1 MPSGIVRVLVLI
13 LIAFS
18 CAAALLGAEDDT
30 PTPPAPEPQP
40 KPFEAPPEPE
50 STQPK
55 PFEAPEETPTTP
67 KPVVPKSATENAPA
81 ESQFQ
86 PPQAPRTVN
95 APGSIYQLD
104 YLTPGGLRAPADL
117 VAPAPKPIP
126 SGNDH
131 GLNFERVRIF
141 PGFAYDLTFTDN
153 SLRTETSKK
162 EDALMEYGPNIS
174 MVAHP
179 TEKVAITIAYAFLE
193 HDYTRNTARD
203 YLSHSAVGTFAFKDV
218 FIDHLNITLGD
229 TYLQTGNTNVLETNI
244 LQAQRFEDNKAFGA
258 VNYTN
263 DRVAIA
269 ARYEL
274 DTLDYISH
282 VAPGSNVRSEAATI
296 DGSYRLSD
304 PFELFATYSLLRT
317 FSDGNTFNL
326 ADEDRH
332 TAETGFVARFGKFS
346 FTGAGGYTWSQVLYG
361 GPQDDGAVAT
371 ASINYHPDEHW
382 EVGGYGG
389 VGISQNARQ
398 GRLIGQS
405 RDLTLEGQGGEP
417 VSFGTFVNYRPWQHI
432 RLSVNLDKTNSQGI
446 LTGSTND
453 LLFGGSAQLTLNERS
468 SVNATVFRDY
478 SRGTGTKSL
487 TNSYSANYNYLL
499 THRFTLVFSFQRT
512 EQLDLKLHNAIDTD
526 EARFGFRFDW

>member
-1 MPSGIVRVLVLI
+1 MSP
-13 LIAFS
+13 
-18 CAAALLGAEDDT
+18 
-30 PTPPAPEPQP
+30 
-40 KPFEAPPEPE
+40 
-50 STQPK
+50 
-55 PFEAPEETPTTP
+55 TP
-67 KPVVPKSATENAPA
+67 KPLVPKSAEDNVPPA
-81 ESQFQ
+81 AQFE
-86 PPQAPRTVN
+86 PPPAPRTVN

-117 VAPAPKPIP
+117 VAPAPKPLP

-131 GLNFERVRIF
+131 GLNFERVRLY

-153 SLRTETSKK
+153 SLRTQTSKK
-162 EDALMEYGPNIS
+162 EDALIEYGPNIS

-179 TEKVAITIAYAFLE
+179 TEKVAITAAYAFLE
-193 HDYTRNTARD
+193 HDYTRGTARD
-203 YLSHSAVGTFAFKDV
+203 FLSHSAVATFAFRDV
-218 FIDHLNITLGD
+218 FIDHLNITFGE

-244 LQAQRFEDNKAFGA
+244 LQAQRFEDNKAFSA
-258 VNYTN
+258 LNYSTE
-263 DRVAIA
+263 RLAIA
-269 ARYEL
+269 ARYEI
-274 DTLDYISH
+274 DTLDYLSH
-282 VAPGSNVRSEAATI
+282 VAAGSNVRSEAATI

-304 PFELFATYSLLRT
+304 PFEVFATYSLLRT
-317 FSDGNTFNL
+317 FSDGNSFNL

-346 FTGAGGYTWSQVLYG
+346 FTGAGGYTWSQVIYG
-361 GPQDDGAVAT
+361 GPQDDGAVGT

-382 EVGGYGG
+382 EVGAYSG

-468 SVNATVFRDY
+468 NVNATIFRDY
-478 SRGTGTKSL
+478 SRGTGTKSM
-487 TNSYSANYNYLL
+487 TNSFSANYNYIM
-499 THRFTLVFSFQRT
+499 TRRFTLVFAFQRT
-512 EQLDLKLHNAIDTD
+512 EQLDLNLHNAIDVD
-526 EARFGFRFDW
+526 EARVGFRFDW